1 MKVIIADDSDLILER
16 LYDMLCNF
24 SEVEIVGAFSNGIDT
39 LKTLRTKKADLAILD
54 LKMPGL
60 SGLEVISEIRKK
72 DRNIKI
78 ILLTFNPCAYLHQMA
93 IKEGA
98 DYFYSK
104 VDDFEK
110 LAFVVKEMLT
120 KEVLMK
126 NELS

>member
-16 LYDMLCNF
+16 LYNMLCDF

-39 LKTLRTKKADLAILD
+39 LKTLRKKKADLAILD

-60 SGLEVISEIRKK
+60 SGLEVINEIRKE

-78 ILLTFNPCAYLHQMA
+78 ILLTFNPTAYLQQMA
-93 IKEGA
+93 INEGA

-110 LAFVVKEMLT
+110 LAFVVKDMLAQ
-120 KEVLMK
+120 EVLIK
-126 NELS
+126 NEV